1 MRRIVLVRH
10 GESAWNAEGRVQG
23 QSGPGLSE
31 LGHRQARATAEEI
44 GRRHSDADLWV
55 SDLQRA
61 VETVEP
67 MQDVLGCRAVVDE
80 RLRERS
86 FGSWEGSLR
95 DDVIAR
101 DGDRWQRWMSGQD
114 VIPEVGGETADQL
127 ADRAHD
133 VVRDILTS
141 AEDGSTIVV
150 VTHGGLIWH
159 GVHRLVGLPDRSLG
173 GVHNTSLTV
182 LIDLGDAR
190 TLLGTWN
197 STGHLPHDL

>member
-1 MRRIVLVRH
+1 MKRIVLVRH

-23 QSGPGLSE
+23 QSGTGLSDR
-31 LGHRQARATAEEI
+31 GHRQARVTAEEI
-44 GRRHSDADLWV
+44 ARRHPDADLWV

-67 MQDVLGCRAVVDE
+67 VEQALGRRATVDQ

-86 FGSWEGSLR
+86 FGTWEGELR

-101 DGDRWQRWMSGQD
+101 DEDRWQRWMSGDD
-114 VIPEVGGETADQL
+114 VIAEVGGETARQL
-127 ADRAHD
+127 ADRAQD
-133 VVRDILTS
+133 VVQHILTS
-141 AEDGSTIVV
+141 TADERTAVV

-173 GVHNTSLTV
+173 GVHNTSITV
-182 LIDLGDAR
+182 LLDLDDAR
-190 TLLGTWN
+190 MRLAAWN
-197 STGHLPHDL
+197 STGHLPPDA